1 MNIPLRENKSAV
13 PTAKLVKTTVECAT
27 QEPIL
32 YGFNKYLQER
42 KDSKA
47 NMSKSLNKA
56 NEILILKTLPFPQK
70 STTT

>member
-13 PTAKLVKTTVECAT
+13 PTAKLVNTTVECAT

-42 KDSKA
+42 KNSKA
-47 NMSKSLNKA
+47 DMSKSLNTA
-56 NEILILKTLPFPQK
+56 RDNLIKQK
-70 STTT
+70 WLLVC

>member
-13 PTAKLVKTTVECAT
+13 PTAKLVNTTVECAT

-42 KDSKA
+42 KNSKA
-47 NMSKSLNKA
+47 DISKSLNTA
-56 NEILILKTLPFPQK
+56 HDNLIKQK
-70 STTT
+70 WLLVC

>member
-13 PTAKLVKTTVECAT
+13 PTVKLVNTTVECAT

-42 KDSKA
+42 KNSKTD
-47 NMSKSLNKA
+47 MSKSLNTA
-56 NEILILKTLPFPQK
+56 HENLITQK
-70 STTT
+70 WLLVC